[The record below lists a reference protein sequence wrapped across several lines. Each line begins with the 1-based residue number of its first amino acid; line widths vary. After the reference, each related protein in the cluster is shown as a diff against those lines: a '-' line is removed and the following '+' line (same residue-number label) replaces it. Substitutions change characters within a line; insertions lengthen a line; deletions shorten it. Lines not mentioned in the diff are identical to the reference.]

1 VEVLRALSPDQPT
14 TEELIIMSITFEV
27 LSAEE
32 IQSQNNL
39 YWEGALAALQTPVL
53 NDGDDVSPVSYL
65 MPYFTAYR
73 TYEKHVERCTA
84 CSESIYAEC
93 SEGDALAHIAADATA
108 AQSDLAG
115 QN

>member
-1 VEVLRALSPDQPT
+1 MSQT
-14 TEELIIMSITFEV
+14 TYETV
-27 LSAEE
+27 SAEE
-32 IQSQNNL
+32 LSADHNL
-39 YWEGALAALQTPVL
+39 YWEGALAALQTPAL
-53 NDGDDVSPVSYL
+53 NDGEAVSPVSYL
-65 MPYFTAYR
+65 MPYFAAYR

-93 SEGDALAHIAADATA
+93 SEGTALAHIAADAMA